1 MKQRT
6 KKGLDSLFETLF
18 QSPIRGRAL
27 IKLKLF
33 CALALSRKNRLKY
46 LQVRIPKME
55 LPPAHS
61 LERKK
66 DRGERRGLTKNLQR
80 KQKTINKKKIIP
92 AVFFYNGFFQIQ

>member
-33 CALALSRKNRLKY
+33 CALALSRKNGLKY
-46 LQVRIPKME
+46 RQVRIPKMGVN
-55 LPPAHS
+55 PAHS

-66 DRGERRGLTKNLQR
+66 DGGERRGPTKKLTEKTKND
-80 KQKTINKKKIIP
+80 
-92 AVFFYNGFFQIQ
+92 

>member
-55 LPPAHS
+55 LLPAHS

-66 DRGERRGLTKNLQR
+66 DRGERRGLTKKLTE
-80 KQKTINKKKIIP
+80 KTKND
-92 AVFFYNGFFQIQ
+92 